1 MGAEQA
7 GGTMVKG
14 LKIFSGNSSPALA
27 KKIADAAGVELG
39 FCQLNSFADGEIQI
53 EIQES
58 VRGQHVFVVQSTCP
72 PANQNYME
80 LFIMMDALRRASAKA
95 ITAVIPY
102 YGYGRQD
109 RKVAPRAPI
118 SAKLMADLLTTAGA
132 NRVVAC
138 DLHAAQIQGF
148 FNVPVD
154 HLFAIPTLS
163 RAWREAQ
170 GTGDSFVAVSPDAGG
185 VERTRAFAKRIESPI
200 AIVDK
205 RRTGPNEAKALHLI
219 GDVSGKTAIIVDDM
233 IDTAGTLT
241 QAVDSLYKN
250 GAKRVFAVA
259 THPVLS
265 GPAISRIVESPIEKV
280 WVTDTIPLS
289 EAAKKCGKFEV
300 ISVAQLLAEA
310 IKRIHGNDSVSS
322 LFD

>member
-1 MGAEQA
+1 M
-7 GGTMVKG
+7 G
-14 LKIFSGNSSPALA
+14 LKLFSGNANPELA
-27 KKIADAAGVELG
+27 RKVAESLGTELSHCEVG
-39 FCQLNSFADGEIQI
+39 TFADGEIQV
-53 EIQES
+53 EIHES
-58 VRGQHVFVVQSTCP
+58 VRGEHVFVLQSTCP
-72 PANQNYME
+72 PVNQSYME
-80 LFIMMDALRRASAKA
+80 LFIMLDALKRASAKH

-102 YGYGRQD
+102 FGYARQD

-118 SAKLMADLLTTAGA
+118 SAKCMADLITTAGA
-132 NRVVAC
+132 QRIVAV

-154 HLFAIPTLS
+154 HLFAIPTLA
-163 RAWREAQ
+163 RAWRENM
-170 GTGDSFVAVSPDAGG
+170 GTGSEFVAVSPDAGG
-185 VERTRAFAKRIESPI
+185 VERCRAFAKRIEASI
-200 AIVDK
+200 AIIDK
-205 RRTGPNEAKALHLI
+205 RRSGPNEAKALHLI
-219 GDVSGKTAIIVDDM
+219 GDVTGKTAIIVDDM

-265 GPAISRIVESPIEKV
+265 GPAISRLKESPIEKV
-280 WVTDTIPLS
+280 WVTDSIPLS
-289 EAAKKCGKFEV
+289 EAAKNCGKIEV
-300 ISVAQLLAEA
+300 ISVAPVLAEA